1 MFENYTY
8 DKLMNDVLENAPEG
22 IDTRQGS
29 IFFDAVSGAVLKI
42 AKLYADLEI
51 IADLVYIDTTTGE
64 YLDRKASEHSITRL
78 EATSSKYAVTFDG
91 VTPDVGERFYTNG
104 IYFVLK
110 KADDDSLYLEA
121 ETPGTSTNSVY
132 NGTAAVPVN
141 NIQGL
146 NSATFGAQLKAGTDT
161 ETDNDFRERL
171 RDKISGPAE
180 NGNRQHYR
188 TWCEEDPEGEIG
200 RARIIPLWNGP
211 NTVKGVL
218 ISPNG
223 TKASDTAVARVQ
235 AYIDPD
241 DDEDGEG
248 DGLGEG
254 LANIGAHFT
263 AVAATETPINVT
275 LDAVLAAGVTQEDA
289 EDAVE
294 DAVKEYLK
302 DLALN
307 TDDSETVVVRLTA
320 ISAKINALTE
330 ITDFQSLKLN
340 NNTENITPATT
351 AVAVLGEVTVNV
363 LQ

>member
-8 DKLMNDVLENAPEG
+8 ENLLNDVLENAPEG

-29 IFFDAVSGAVLKI
+29 IFYDAVSGALLKVSMLF
-42 AKLYADLEI
+42 AELETLANLI
-51 IADLVYIDTTTGE
+51 YIDTTGGE

-78 EATSSKYAVTFDG
+78 AATSSKYYVTFDG
-91 VTPDVGERFYTNG
+91 VTPTVGERFYTDG
-104 IYFVLK
+104 MYFILQK
-110 KADDDSLYLEA
+110 TEDNTYYLEA
-121 ETPGTSTNSVY
+121 ELPGAFTNAVY
-132 NGTAAVPVN
+132 NGTPAVPVN

-146 NSATFGAQLKAGTDT
+146 NAATFGAQKEAGTD
-161 ETDNDFRERL
+161 EESDDDLRERL

-188 TWCEEDPEGEIG
+188 TWCEQDSGVG
-200 RARIIPLWNGP
+200 RARIIPLWDGP

-218 ISPNG
+218 IAPDG
-223 TKASDTAVARVQ
+223 TPVGADVIARVQ

-241 DDEDGEG
+241 EDEDGEG

-254 LANIGAHFT
+254 VANIGAHFT
-263 AVAATETPINVT
+263 AVAATETAVNVT
-275 LDAVLAAGVTQEDA
+275 LNSVVLAAGVTEEEA
-289 EDAVE
+289 TAAVE
-294 DAVKEYLK
+294 EAVTDYLK

-307 TDDSETVVVRLTA
+307 TADSEDVVVRHTA
-320 ISAKINALTE
+320 VSAIINALTE
-330 ITDFQSLKLN
+330 ITDFQLLIN
-340 NNTENITPATT
+340 NATDNITPAKT

>member
-8 DKLMNDVLENAPEG
+8 EKLLDDVLGNAPEG

-29 IFFDAVSGAVLKI
+29 IFYDAVSGALLKI
-42 AKLYADLEI
+42 AKLYADLET
-51 IADLVYIDTTTGE
+51 IADLIYIDTTTGE
-64 YLDRKASEHSITRL
+64 YLDRKASEHLLTRL
-78 EATSSKYAVTFDG
+78 AATPSRYYITFDG

-104 IYFVLK
+104 MYFILRK
-110 KADDDSLYLEA
+110 TEDDTYYLEA
-121 ETPGTSTNSVY
+121 EVAGGSTNTIYS
-132 NGTAAVPVN
+132 GTAAVPVN

-146 NSATFGAQLKAGTDT
+146 NAATFGEQKEAGTD
-161 ETDNDFRERL
+161 EESDDDFRERL

-188 TWCEEDPEGEIG
+188 TWCEEDSGVG
-200 RARIIPLWNGP
+200 RARIIPLWKGP

-218 ISPNG
+218 IAPDG
-223 TKASDTAVARVQ
+223 TPVGADVIARVQ

-254 LANIGAHFT
+254 VANIGAHFT
-263 AVAATETPINVT
+263 AVAATKKEIDIT
-275 LDAVLAAGVTQEDA
+275 LNSVVLSAGVTEEEA
-289 EDAVE
+289 TEAVE
-294 DAVKEYLK
+294 AAVTAYLK

-307 TDDSETVVVRLTA
+307 TNDSALVVVRHTA
-320 ISAKINALTE
+320 VSAIINALTE
-330 ITDFQSLKLN
+330 ITDFQLKIDN
-340 NNTENITPATT
+340 DTENITIGET
-351 AVAVLGEVTVNV
+351 AVAVVGEVTVHV